1 MNPGDIIGSY
11 RVEKKLGEGGMGVVF
26 LAYDTTLH
34 RQVALK
40 VVEDSAEDASRSSLL
55 REARNA
61 AALNHPHIC
70 TVHEVRHE
78 GGTTFI
84 AMEYVEGRSLRERID
99 ERGALPYDETLRYA
113 CQVADA
119 VAYAHEHGVVHRD
132 LKAANAMITNDGRVK
147 LVDFGL
153 ARRADPLMADATTLV
168 TIVPAGAVAGTPYAM
183 APEQVRGEAADARS
197 DVWALGVLLFEML
210 TGTRPFRAPT
220 TAELF
225 SAILT
230 EPPAPWPRGVPVAIR
245 PIVERCLEKDPGRRY
260 QQAGDMLRD
269 LDAHGL
275 APAWTAWG
283 LRARR
288 RPWIPAAAAMALVA
302 ATAVGLNVD
311 WIRDRLAARP
321 SAPSASIR
329 LAVIPFDNL
338 TGDPD
343 QAFFSDG
350 LTEETITEL
359 GRLDP
364 QRLSVLARSASAR
377 YRDRVTPVEQIG
389 RELNVH
395 YLLDGSAR
403 REGSRVR
410 ISAALID
417 VRDGTQRW
425 AESFEQEL
433 SSILTLQSDIAGRVA
448 ASLTLSLLP
457 DVQQRLASARP
468 VNPEAYEAYLRGLSF
483 QANPSP
489 ANLTA
494 ALSYFE
500 LALQKDP
507 AYAPAY
513 AGVAGVWFARLV
525 TSLSPAREVEARAKA
540 AIDQALELDDTL
552 ADAHLRLA
560 QYEAHRWNW
569 AAADR
574 AFQRA
579 IALNPNQANTR
590 SIYADHLAIVRRGD
604 EALLQASKAM
614 ELDPVSTQS
623 QTFYARILMF
633 TGHLDEAI
641 ARYRET
647 LKASPDQQVA
657 VANIR
662 LALHSAGR
670 LDEALRADQAWA
682 ATNQTTG
689 GPDVADAL
697 TRGYAEG
704 GYRAAMRRAAE
715 VMAARASTNPR
726 SAFFAAQFYVRA
738 GDNRP
743 ALDWL
748 EKVFDSGEAGLP
760 YISCAPTF
768 DGLRGEPRFQTLLRR
783 MNLES

>member
-1 MNPGDIIGSY
+1 MHPGDIIGTY

-34 RQVALK
+34 RRVALK
-40 VVEDSAEDASRSSLL
+40 VVEDSADGAASRDHLV

-70 TVHEVRHE
+70 TVHEVRHD
-78 GGTTFI
+78 GGRTFI
-84 AMEYVEGRSLRERID
+84 AMEYVEGRSLRDRID
-99 ERGALPYDETLRYA
+99 ERGALPYDEALRHA
-113 CQVADA
+113 RQAADA

-132 LKAANAMITNDGRVK
+132 LKAANAMVTSDGRLK

-153 ARRADPLMADATTLV
+153 ARRADSLIDNATTMASM
-168 TIVPAGAVAGTPYAM
+168 VPAGTVAGTPYAM
-183 APEQVRGEAADARS
+183 APEQVRGAAADART

-220 TAELF
+220 MTELF
-225 SAILT
+225 SAVLG
-230 EPPAPWPRGVPVAIR
+230 EPPAPWPRHVPGAIR
-245 PIVERCLEKDPGRRY
+245 PIVERCLEKDAGRRY
-260 QQAGDMLRD
+260 QRAGDLLRD
-269 LDAHGL
+269 LDAIGSGL
-275 APAWTAWG
+275 PVWTAWR

-288 RPWIPAAAAMALVA
+288 RPWMSAAAVLALVA
-302 ATAVGLNVD
+302 ATAAGLNVAR
-311 WIRDRLAARP
+311 IREQLSTP
-321 SAPSASIR
+321 SGSIR

-338 TGDPD
+338 TGDPE

-359 GRLDP
+359 GRLHP
-364 QRLSVLARSASAR
+364 QRLSVLARSSSTR
-377 YRDRVTPVEQIG
+377 FRDRVTPVEQIG
-389 RELNVH
+389 RELNVD

-410 ISAALID
+410 VNAALID

-425 AESFEQEL
+425 SDSFEREL
-433 SSILTLQSDIAGRVA
+433 SSILTLQSDIARGVA
-448 ASLTLSLLP
+448 ASLALRLLP
-457 DVQQRLASARP
+457 DTQQRLASARP
-468 VNPEAYEAYLRGLSF
+468 VNPEAYEAYLKGLSF

-489 ANLTA
+489 ANLNTA
-494 ALSYFE
+494 LKYFE
-500 LALQKDP
+500 LALERDP
-507 AYAPAY
+507 AYASAY
-513 AGVAGVWFARLV
+513 AGVAGVWFARFV
-525 TSLSPAREVEARAKA
+525 TTLSTVSEVEARAKA
-540 AIDQALELDDTL
+540 AIDKALELDGTL
-552 ADAHLRLA
+552 SDAHLRLA
-560 QYEAHRWNW
+560 QYEAQIKWNW

-574 AFQRA
+574 EFKRA

-604 EALLQASKAM
+604 EALAQASRAM

-633 TGHLDEAI
+633 TGRFDEAI

-657 VANIR
+657 LANIR
-662 LALHSAGR
+662 LALHAAGR
-670 LDEALRADQAWA
+670 YTEAFAADQAWA
-682 ATNQTTG
+682 AANLTTG

-704 GYRAAMRRAAE
+704 GYRGAMRRAADVE
-715 VMAARASTNPR
+715 AARASANPR
-726 SAFFAAQFYVRA
+726 LAFFAAQFYARA
-738 GDNRP
+738 GDSGR

-748 EKVFDSGEAGLP
+748 EKVFDSGEAGSP
-760 YISCAPTF
+760 YLNCAPTW
-768 DGLRGEPRFQTLLRR
+768 DLLRAEPRFQHLLRR
-783 MNLES
+783 MNLAS